1 MSNRAAFKVARVA
14 SGDAFVKLQP
24 AKDVPNL
31 GLISLDK
38 YNKDYTVSIG
48 DDILVYDEEQVE
60 EARKLMGQE
69 LEKFKQP
76 EEASDK
82 NTDAVE
88 E

>member
-1 MSNRAAFKVARVA
+1 MNDPPKIVHRS
-14 SGDAFVKLQP
+14 
-24 AKDVPNL
+24 
-31 GLISLDK
+31 
-38 YNKDYTVSIG
+38 TIG

>member
-1 MSNRAAFKVARVA
+1 MHRS
-14 SGDAFVKLQP
+14 
-24 AKDVPNL
+24 
-31 GLISLDK
+31 
-38 YNKDYTVSIG
+38 TIG

-60 EARKLMGQE
+60 EARKFMGQE